1 MVLRGFLE
9 VVEVVLAC
17 YNLVDNQHQ
26 QNFDL
31 LYTFTPNKTYA
42 HQLNIEPGN
51 LLFLKTYNIEFEDII
66 IIFTD
71 KNGRLLEI
79 DIKIR
84 LTLLIS

>member
-1 MVLRGFLE
+1 MVLRGVLE

-17 YNLVDNQHQ
+17 YNLVDNQYQ